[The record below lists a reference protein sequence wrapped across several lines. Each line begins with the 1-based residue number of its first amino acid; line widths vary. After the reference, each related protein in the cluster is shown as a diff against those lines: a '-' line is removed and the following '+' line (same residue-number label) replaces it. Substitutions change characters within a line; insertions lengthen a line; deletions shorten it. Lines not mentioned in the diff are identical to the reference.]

1 MNLTHIAT
9 RCGRLSSFLLGEM
22 KLSSSLMNKLKWGDA
37 IQVNGVPQRTNYP
50 VTPGD
55 VVTVRLEEEAPEYPA
70 EDGPLTI
77 LYEDDY
83 LLAVDKPAGMLIHP
97 SRAKNSGTL
106 ANFVYGYYRKT
117 GQKSAFHP
125 LTRLDRD
132 TFGIVLLA
140 KNAYTH
146 TLLQQTRVQKTYH
159 ALTFGWLPGENST
172 IDAPIDR
179 RPLPSLLRYVG
190 EKGKPSRTNWRILER
205 SEVVCKLALEPVT
218 GRTHQLRVHC
228 AYVGHPIL
236 GDPQYGSDPSKTLS
250 HAMGLPYQMLCA
262 KCLTLNH
269 PITGEKL
276 VLVSNMDVDECVC
289 RGRFSRPLRK

>member
-1 MNLTHIAT
+1 MNLTHMAT

-50 VTPGD
+50 VNPGD
-55 VVTVRLEEEAPEYPA
+55 VVTVRLDEEAPEYPA
-70 EDGPLTI
+70 EDGTLTI
-77 LYEDDY
+77 LYEDAY

-106 ANFVYGYYRKT
+106 ANFVYSYYQKT

-146 TLLQQTRVQKTYH
+146 TLLQQTKVQKTYH
-159 ALTFGWLPGENST
+159 ALTFGWLAGDSGT
-172 IDAPIDR
+172 IDAPIER
-179 RPLPSLLRYVG
+179 RPLPSLLRFVG
-190 EKGKPSRTNWRILER
+190 ENGKPSRTNWRVLER
-205 SEVVCKLALEPVT
+205 GEQIHKLALEPVT

-228 AYVGHPIL
+228 AHVGHPIL
-236 GDPQYGSDPSKTLS
+236 GDPQYGSNASQAFSLEM
-250 HAMGLPYQMLCA
+250 ALPYQMLCA
-262 KCLTLNH
+262 KGLTLIH
-269 PITGEKL
+269 PITGENL
-276 VLVSNMDVDECVC
+276 VLESKMDV
-289 RGRFSRPLRK
+289 GN